1 MLLQLLNGGGY
12 ERDAE
17 WVGDIVTNHGQGFSR
32 PAGDADLATV
42 IAQVYE
48 FMRDNLVQFPF
59 NGHLYY
65 FTYWELFITSIVFWL
80 LVDIICMGWRVIN
93 RNQIVYDSNWY

>member
-1 MLLQLLNGGGY
+1 MLLQLLSGGGY
-12 ERDAE
+12 ERD
-17 WVGDIVTNHGQGFSR
+17 WVEELINKHGQGFSR

-48 FMRDNLVQFPF
+48 FMRDTYITFPF
-59 NGHLYY
+59 NGTVYH
-65 FTYWELFITSIVFWL
+65 FTYWQIFISSIAFWL

-93 RNQIVYDSNWY
+93 KDQVIYDSDWY